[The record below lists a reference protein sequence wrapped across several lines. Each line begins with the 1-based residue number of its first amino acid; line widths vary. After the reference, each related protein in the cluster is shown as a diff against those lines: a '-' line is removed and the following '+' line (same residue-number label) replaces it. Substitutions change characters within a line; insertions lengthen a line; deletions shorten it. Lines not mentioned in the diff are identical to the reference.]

1 MTKTQLREIANPF
14 LKMVYTKYRTPESS
28 GERHFKAIPEK
39 NLATFVDAI
48 EDVLLKP
55 PTNQG
60 NE

>member
-14 LKMVYTKYRTPESS
+14 LRDVYTKYRTPESS

-39 NLATFVDAI
+39 NLAAFVDAI

>member
-14 LKMVYTKYRTPESS
+14 LKMVYTKYKTPDTN

-39 NLATFVDAI
+39 NLAAFVDAI